1 MPIHSNH
8 TKIVAT
14 LGPASSSPEKMWAL
28 VQAGVD
34 VFRLN
39 ASHGSHDD
47 HQFMIDNIREMN
59 AQHGTDM
66 PVLLDLQG
74 PKIRIGDL
82 DEDYPIAKGDTFWL
96 CSDLTTREG
105 DKLPIQYQTFAED
118 VKVGDPVLVED
129 GKVQLE
135 VVESDNRKRA
145 KVKVLNGTR
154 IARRKGVNLPQ
165 TSISLPSL
173 TQKDMADLMFGIENS
188 VEWLAL
194 SFVRSAE
201 DVMLLRQVLQESG
214 SQSRIISKIEKP
226 EALEDID
233 RIISASDAIM
243 VARGDLGVEVPIERV
258 PFEQKSMIK
267 KCNGAAKPVIVA
279 TQMLDSMI
287 ESAHPTRA
295 EATDCANA
303 VLDGADALMLSGETS
318 VGEHP
323 VLVINTMR
331 GIIDMAEKEP
341 EVYLRNMSVNP
352 ESRTYNSDVV
362 CMSAVQM
369 AGTLEAQAIAAMT
382 NSGYTAFQLSRHRPP
397 CNIFIFTDQKPL
409 IKALSLVWGVRA
421 FYYDGF
427 ESTDS
432 TITDVI
438 DILRENGCVLVD
450 DIVINVASM
459 PLHARKRT
467 NMIKFSVVEED

>member
-1 MPIHSNH
+1 MPIHYNH

-14 LGPASSSPEKMWAL
+14 LGPASASPDKMWAL
-28 VQAGVD
+28 VKAGVD

-39 ASHGSHDD
+39 ASHGTHDD
-47 HQFMIDNIREMN
+47 HQQMIDNIRQMN
-59 AQHGTDM
+59 HEHSTDM

-82 DEDYPIAKGDTFWL
+82 DEDYAVQPGDTFWL
-96 CSDLTTREG
+96 CSDLKQREG
-105 DKLPIQYQTFAED
+105 DKLPIQYQTFARD
-118 VKVGDPVLVED
+118 VKAGDPVLVED
-129 GKVQLE
+129 GKVKLE
-135 VVESDNRKRA
+135 VLETDGQKRA

-154 IARRKGVNLPQ
+154 IAKRKGVNLPQ
-165 TSISLPSL
+165 TKISLPSL
-173 TQKDMADLMFGIENS
+173 TDKDMSDLMFGIQNQ

-201 DVMLLRQVLQESG
+201 DVLLLKQVLQEAG
-214 SQSRIISKIEKP
+214 SKSRIISKIEKP
-226 EALEDID
+226 EAVQDID

-243 VARGDLGVEVPIERV
+243 VARGDLGVEIPIERV
-258 PFEQKSMIK
+258 PFEQKRIIK
-267 KCNGAAKPVIVA
+267 KCNAAAKPVIVA
-279 TQMLDSMI
+279 TQMLESMI

-323 VLVINTMR
+323 VLVIETMR
-331 GIIDMAEKEP
+331 GIIEMAEKE
-341 EVYLRNMSVNP
+341 EVTYMRNMRVNP
-352 ESRTYNSDVV
+352 DSRTYESDVV

-369 AGTLEAQAIAAMT
+369 ADSLKANAIAAMT

-397 CNIFIFTDQKPL
+397 CNIFIFTDQRPL

-432 TITDVI
+432 TIADVI
-438 DILRENGCVLVD
+438 DILEQNGCVKD
-450 DIVINVASM
+450 GDIVINAASM

-467 NMIKFSVVEED
+467 NMIKFSVVGDA